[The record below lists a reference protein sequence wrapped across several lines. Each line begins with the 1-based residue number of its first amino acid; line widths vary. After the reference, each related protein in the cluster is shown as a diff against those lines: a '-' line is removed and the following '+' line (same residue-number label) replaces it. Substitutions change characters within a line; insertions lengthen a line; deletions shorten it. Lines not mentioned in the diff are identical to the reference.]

1 MTIAAGADFD
11 AALQA
16 PVVVDLSVDTYREKG
31 DSFAFPVQLADL
43 VVADIGKFLRV
54 NFGEAD
60 IAEND

>member
-1 MTIAAGADFD
+1 MLPFK
-11 AALQA
+11 LQS
-16 PVVVDLSVDTYREKG
+16 LSICPSTPTVKKG